1 MVNIL
6 LSAAAAEDI
15 ALQMSWYQL
24 RADETVAARYELA
37 LRETF
42 LIIAQNPSLGRIM
55 QFKAA
60 ELEGIR
66 RFPASAPFHWHLVFY
81 RADDSAI
88 HIERVLHGVR
98 DLPCRLVEPP
108 GSD

>member
-1 MVNIL
+1 MNIL

-15 ALQMSWYQL
+15 ALQVSWYQL
-24 RADETVAARYELA
+24 RADEAVAARYELA
-37 LRETF
+37 LKETF
-42 LIIAQNPSLGRIM
+42 LIIAKNPRLGRTI
-55 QFKAA
+55 QFEAA
-60 ELEGIR
+60 ELAGIR

-81 RADDSAI
+81 RAEDSAI

-98 DLPCRLVEPP
+98 DLPRRLLESP

>member
-1 MVNIL
+1 MASIH
-6 LSAAAAEDI
+6 LSSAAAEDI

-24 RADETVAARYELA
+24 RADESVAARYELA
-37 LRETF
+37 LREAF
-42 LIIAQNPSLGRIM
+42 LIIAQNPGLGRVM

-60 ELEGIR
+60 ELDGIR

-88 HIERVLHGVR
+88 FVERVLHGVR
-98 DLPCRLVEPP
+98 DLPRRLLEPP

>member
-1 MVNIL
+1 MNIL

-15 ALQMSWYQL
+15 ALQVSWYQL
-24 RADETVAARYELA
+24 RADEAVAARYELA
-37 LRETF
+37 LKETF
-42 LIIAQNPSLGRIM
+42 LIIAKNPRLGCPI
-55 QFKAA
+55 QFEAA
-60 ELEGIR
+60 ELAGIR

-81 RADDSAI
+81 RAEDSAI

-98 DLPCRLVEPP
+98 DLPRRLLESP